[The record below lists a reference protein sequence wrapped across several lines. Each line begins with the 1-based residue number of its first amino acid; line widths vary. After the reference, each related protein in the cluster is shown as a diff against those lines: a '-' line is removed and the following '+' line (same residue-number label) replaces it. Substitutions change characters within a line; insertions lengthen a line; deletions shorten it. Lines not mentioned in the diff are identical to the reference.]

1 MVVVGCNVVNK
12 IRHVCFDVKLRRRQG
27 TAEERKI
34 VKFHVDHAKQLPLG
48 NTIDHLAD
56 ILTGENHRCLMIA
69 DHRLLCLMIKS
80 QLIRVVTLLEFQ
92 YSLFVCLGVI
102 TRMNEC
108 TI

>member
-1 MVVVGCNVVNK
+1 MSVQ
-12 IRHVCFDVKLRRRQG
+12 FRRN
-27 TAEERKI
+27 
-34 VKFHVDHAKQLPLG
+34 DLG

-92 YSLFVCLGVI
+92 YSLFVCLFWGYYKD
-102 TRMNEC
+102 E
-108 TI
+108 